1 LNLPFDL
8 AQGGEPAE
16 PFRISIFGPPWCDIT
31 GLFTE
36 IGFLA
41 PKSLFDPDIGLNGL
55 GQGFRILGFHAVQ
68 GAGVAQD

>member
-31 GLFTE
+31 GVFIE
-36 IGFLA
+36 ADFSA
-41 PKSLFDPDIGLNGL
+41 PKSFFDPGVECNGL
-55 GQGFRILGFHAVQ
+55 GQGFRILPMAFA
-68 GAGVAQD
+68 